1 MVAITIANV
10 PEAMR
15 RLRERFAKVD
25 VMGETQRPFTPREY
39 DDLDP
44 GLFEYLDGLRSRGI
58 SDFHEA
64 FGGEYVFRNLL
75 IRAAEVRE
83 P

>member
-1 MVAITIANV
+1 MVAITLANI
-10 PEAMR
+10 PELMR
-15 RLRERFAKVD
+15 RLRERFATVD
-25 VMGETQRPFTPREY
+25 VVGETQRPFTPREY

-44 GLFEYLDGLRSRGI
+44 GLFEYLAALRTKGL

-75 IRAAEVRE
+75 IRAAGVKG

>member
-1 MVAITIANV
+1 
-10 PEAMR
+10 
-15 RLRERFAKVD
+15 
-25 VMGETQRPFTPREY
+25 MGETQRPFTPREY
-39 DDLDP
+39 DDLDA
-44 GLFEYLDGLRSRGI
+44 GLFEYIAGLRSRGV

-75 IRAAEVRE
+75 IRAAGVRE